1 MHIVSIQGVDNE
13 LQNID
18 LNNPEFQDA
27 WDVLQHTH
35 RSVFLT
41 GKAGT
46 GKSTFLK
53 FIRDNTK
60 KKTVV
65 LAPTGIA
72 AVNVGGQTMH
82 SFFKIPFKP
91 MLPDDPDY
99 SNPAR
104 MRKMLRYTKEKVKL
118 IRELELIIIDE
129 ISMVRADIIDFVDRV
144 LRVYSGNM
152 HEPFGGKQLLLVG
165 DIFQLEPVVTHDTR
179 DILRRFYRNFFFF
192 NARAFDQINLVAI
205 ELRKIYRQ
213 SDTDFIA
220 LLDRVRINRATST
233 DIARL
238 NQRCNP
244 DYQEVS
250 GDFAITLATRR
261 DTVDSINDE
270 HMKALKTPEYV
281 YEGTIEGDFP
291 ENSLP
296 TALNLVLKEGAQVI
310 FIRNDKQGRWCNG
323 TIGIVT
329 RLSENSVF
337 VALETG
343 EEMRVEWEVWEN
355 MQYTYN
361 EKEKKVE
368 EKVLGSFSQ
377 IPIKPAWALTVH
389 RSQGLT
395 FNHVVIDFAGG
406 AFTGGQTYVALS
418 RCTSLEGITLL
429 KPLSERD
436 IIVNMAVVEFSRQ
449 FNNRQIINEAMEQER
464 ANQLYRRAVHA
475 FDNQEF
481 EDCVN
486 YFADA
491 MKIKDNLQNDAV
503 KRLISRKLNIFK
515 RQIRTIERLK
525 QVIESQKKT
534 LQELALEYASMGD
547 QALALDDSGVVG
559 EGSTHYGKRLDD
571 IAIRSAM
578 ANYNKALRIVPD
590 CIPAMIGK
598 ARLLMTLDQLES
610 AEEELNKAIELDKN
624 NYLAHMTMA
633 ELMEQLKDV
642 PEAIK
647 SYKRAARADKKRPE
661 PHERLQTIYENI
673 GFEDL
678 AEEEQEIAERLRK
691 AIYKSKSSKRKKK

>member
-1 MHIVSIQGVDNE
+1 MATDNN
-13 LQNID
+13 LKNID

-46 GKSTFLK
+46 GKSTFLR

-99 SNPAR
+99 SNPTR

-118 IRELELIIIDE
+118 IQELELIIIDE

-152 HEPFGGKQLLLVG
+152 REPFGGKQLLLVG

-179 DILRRFYRNFFFF
+179 DILRRYYRNFFFF
-192 NARAFDQINLVAI
+192 NARAFEQINLVSI

-213 SDTDFIA
+213 SDSEFIA
-220 LLDRVRINRATST
+220 LLDRVRVNRATAA
-233 DIARL
+233 DMNCI
-238 NQRCNP
+238 NQHCNP
-244 DYQEVS
+244 DYQEVN
-250 GDFAITLATRR
+250 GEFAITLATRR

-270 HMKALKTPEYV
+270 HMKALKTPEFQ
-281 YEGTIEGDFP
+281 YEGVIEGDFP
-291 ENSLP
+291 DNSLP

-310 FIRNDKQGRWCNG
+310 FIRNDKKGRWYNG
-323 TIGIVT
+323 SIGRVT
-329 RLSENSVF
+329 RLRDNLVY
-337 VALETG
+337 VALEDG
-343 EEMRVEWEVWEN
+343 AEMQVEWEVWEN
-355 MQYTYN
+355 IQYTYN
-361 EKEKKVE
+361 EKKKVVE

-377 IPIKPAWALTVH
+377 LPIKPAWALTVH

-395 FNHVVIDFAGG
+395 FNCVVIDFAGG

-436 IIVNMAVVEFSRQ
+436 VIVNPAVVEFSRQ
-449 FNNRQIINEAMEQER
+449 FNDRQLINEAMEQER
-464 ANQLYRRAVHA
+464 ANQLYRRAIHS
-475 FDNQEF
+475 FDHHEF

-486 YFADA
+486 YFAEA
-491 MKIKDNLQNDAV
+491 MKIKDHLQNEAV
-503 KRLISRKLNIFK
+503 RRLISRKLNVFK
-515 RQIRTIERLK
+515 GQLRQIERL
-525 QVIESQKKT
+525 QQIIESQKKM
-534 LQELALEYASMGD
+534 LHSLALEYAAMGD
-547 QALALDDSGVVG
+547 QALALDESGVVG
-559 EGSTHYGKRLDD
+559 EGSVAYGKRLDD
-571 IAIRSAM
+571 IAIRSAL
-578 ANYNKALRIVPD
+578 ANYNKALKIVPE
-590 CIPAMIGK
+590 CIEAMIGK
-598 ARLLMTLDQLES
+598 ARLLMTLDQPES
-610 AEEELNKAIELDKN
+610 AEEELNKALALDKD
-624 NYLAHMTMA
+624 NYPAHMAMG
-633 ELMEQLKDV
+633 ELMEKLRDT
-642 PEAIK
+642 PESIK

-661 PHERLQTIYENI
+661 PHDCLQRIYEKI
-673 GFEDL
+673 GLDDL
-678 AEEEQEIAERLRK
+678 ADDEQEIADRLRK
-691 AIYKSKSSKRKKK
+691 ALYKKSNKKKK

>member
-1 MHIVSIQGVDNE
+1 MVDD
-13 LQNID
+13 LQHID

-35 RSVFLT
+35 RSIFLT

-53 FIRDNTK
+53 YIRDNTK
-60 KKTVV
+60 KKVVV

-91 MLPDDPDY
+91 LLPDDPDY

-118 IRELELIIIDE
+118 IQQLQLIIIDE

-152 HEPFGGKQLLLVG
+152 REPFGGKQLLLVG
-165 DIFQLEPVVTHDTR
+165 DIFQLEPVVTHDAR
-179 DILRRFYRNFFFF
+179 DILRRYYKNFFFF
-192 NARAFDQINLVAI
+192 NARAFDQINLVSI

-213 SDTDFIA
+213 SDNEFIS
-220 LLDRVRINRATST
+220 LLDRVRINRATQA

-244 DYQEVS
+244 DYQEVN
-250 GDFAITLATRR
+250 DTFAITLATRR

-270 HMKALKTPEYV
+270 HMRALKTPEHV
-281 YEGTIEGDFP
+281 YEGAIEGDFP

-296 TALNLVLKEGAQVI
+296 TAYHLALKEGAQVI
-310 FIRNDKQGRWCNG
+310 FIRNDKEGRWCNG
-323 TIGIVT
+323 TIAKVT
-329 RLSENSVF
+329 RLTDNAVY

-343 EEMRVEWEVWEN
+343 EEMMVEREVWEN

-368 EKVLGSFSQ
+368 EKVLGTFSQ

-395 FNHVVIDFAGG
+395 FNNVVIDFAGG

-418 RCTSLEGITLL
+418 RCTSMEGITLL

-449 FNNRQIINEAMEQER
+449 FNNRQIINDAMEQER

-475 FDNQEF
+475 FDHQEF
-481 EDCVN
+481 EDCVE
-486 YFADA
+486 YFAQA
-491 MKIKDNLQNDAV
+491 MKIKDTLQDAAV
-503 KRLISRKLNIFK
+503 RRLISKKLNVFK
-515 RQIRTIERLK
+515 KQVKTIDRLR

-534 LQELALEYASMGD
+534 LHELALEYASMGD
-547 QALALDDSGVVG
+547 QALDFDDSRVVG
-559 EGSTHYGKRLDD
+559 EGSAAYGNRLDD

-578 ANYNKALRIVPD
+578 ANYNKALRIMPD
-590 CIPAMIGK
+590 CITAMIGK
-598 ARLLMTLDQLES
+598 GRLLMTLDQLDN
-610 AEEELNKAIELDKN
+610 AEEELNKALELDKN

-633 ELMEQLKDV
+633 ELMELMKDI

-647 SYKRAARADKKRPE
+647 AYKKAAKADKKRPE
-661 PHERLQTIYENI
+661 PHVRLQDIYERI
-673 GFEDL
+673 GFDDL
-678 AEEEQEIAERLRK
+678 ADEEEQIAKRLYDALRK
-691 AIYKSKSSKRKKK
+691 KSKRKK

>member
-1 MHIVSIQGVDNE
+1 MVDE
-13 LQNID
+13 LQHID
-18 LNNPEFQDA
+18 LDNPEFQDA
-27 WDVLQHTH
+27 WSVLQRTH

-53 FIRDNTK
+53 YIRDNIK

-91 MLPDDPDY
+91 MVPDDPDY
-99 SNPAR
+99 ANPAR

-118 IRELELIIIDE
+118 IQQLELIIIDE

-152 HEPFGGKQLLLVG
+152 REPFGGKQLLLVG

-179 DILRRFYRNFFFF
+179 DILRRYYRNFFFF
-192 NARAFDQINLVAI
+192 NARAFAQINLVAI

-213 SDTDFIA
+213 SDNDFIA
-220 LLDRVRINRATST
+220 LLDRVRVNRATNA
-233 DIARL
+233 DMVRL

-244 DYQEVS
+244 NYQELND
-250 GDFAITLATRR
+250 DFAITLATRR

-270 HMKALKTPEYV
+270 HMKALKTPERV
-281 YEGTIEGDFP
+281 YEGAIEGDFP

-296 TALNLVLKEGAQVI
+296 TAYHLELKEGAQVI
-310 FIRNDKQGRWCNG
+310 FIRNDKDGRWCNG
-323 TIGIVT
+323 TIAIVT
-329 RLSENSVF
+329 RLSESRVY
-337 VALETG
+337 VALESG
-343 EEMRVEWEVWEN
+343 EEMAVEPEVWEN

-377 IPIKPAWALTVH
+377 IPLKPAWALTVH

-395 FNHVVIDFAGG
+395 FNKVVIDFAGG

-486 YFADA
+486 YFAEA
-491 MKIKDNLQNDAV
+491 MKINDQLQNDAV
-503 KRLISRKLNIFK
+503 KRLISRKLNTFK
-515 RQIRTIERLK
+515 KQVRTIERLK

-534 LQELALEYASMGD
+534 LQGLAMEYASMGD
-547 QALALDDSGVVG
+547 QALDMDESGVVG
-559 EGSTHYGKRLDD
+559 EGGVPYGKRLDD
-571 IAIRSAM
+571 IAIRSAL
-578 ANYNKALRIVPD
+578 ANYNKALRIMPD
-590 CIPAMIGK
+590 CIQAMIGK
-598 ARLLMTLDQLES
+598 AILLMKLDQLEG
-610 AEEELNKAIELDKN
+610 AEEELNKALEIDKN
-624 NYLAHMTMA
+624 NYRAHMTMA
-633 ELMEQLKDV
+633 ELMELLKDV

-647 SYKRAARADKKRPE
+647 AYKRAAKADKKRPE
-661 PHERLQTIYENI
+661 PHERLQSIYEKI
-673 GFEDL
+673 GFDDL
-678 AEEEQEIAERLRK
+678 AEEEQVIAERLRK
-691 AIYKSKSSKRKKK
+691 AIYKSKSSKRKK

>member
-1 MHIVSIQGVDNE
+1 MQH
-13 LQNID
+13 ID
-18 LNNPEFQDA
+18 LDNPEFQDA
-27 WDVLQHTH
+27 WNVLQHTH

-46 GKSTFLK
+46 GKSTFLRY
-53 FIRDNTK
+53 IRDSIK

-99 SNPAR
+99 ANPAR

-118 IRELELIIIDE
+118 IRQLELIIIDE

-152 HEPFGGKQLLLVG
+152 REPFGGKQLLLVG

-179 DILRRFYRNFFFF
+179 DILRRYYRNFFFF
-192 NARAFDQINLVAI
+192 NARAFEQINLVAI

-213 SDTDFIA
+213 SDNDFIT
-220 LLDRVRINRATST
+220 LLDRVRINRATAA
-233 DIARL
+233 DMARI
-238 NQRCNP
+238 NSRCNP
-244 DYQEVS
+244 EYQEVS
-250 GDFAITLATRR
+250 NDFAITLATRR

-270 HMKALKTPEYV
+270 HMSALKTPEFV
-281 YEGTIEGDFP
+281 YEGVIEGDFP

-296 TALNLVLKEGAQVI
+296 TSLNLVLKVGAQVI
-310 FIRNDKQGRWCNG
+310 FIRNDKMGRWCNG
-323 TIGIVT
+323 TIGKVT
-329 RLSENSVF
+329 RLSDASVF
-337 VALETG
+337 VALEDG
-343 EEMRVEWEVWEN
+343 NEMCVEWEIWEN

-395 FNHVVIDFAGG
+395 FSHVVIDFAGG

-429 KPLSERD
+429 KPLSDRD
-436 IIVNMAVVEFSRQ
+436 IIVNPAVVDFSRQ
-449 FNNRQIINEAMEQER
+449 FNNRQAINEAMEQER

-475 FDNQEF
+475 FDHHEF

-491 MKIKDNLQNDAV
+491 MKIKDQLQNETV
-503 KRLISRKLNIFK
+503 KRLISRKLNTFK
-515 RQIRTIERLK
+515 KQLRTIERL
-525 QVIESQKKT
+525 QEMIESQKKT
-534 LQELALEYASMGD
+534 LQSLALEYASMGD
-547 QALALDDSGVVG
+547 QALSIDESGVVG
-559 EGSTHYGKRLDD
+559 EGSVSYGKRLDD
-571 IAIRSAM
+571 IAIRSALS
-578 ANYNKALRIVPD
+578 NYNKALRIAPD
-590 CIPAMIGK
+590 CTQAMIGK
-598 ARLLMTLDQLES
+598 ARLMMKLDQLES
-610 AEEELNKAIELDKN
+610 AEQELNNALLLEKD
-624 NYLAHMTMA
+624 NYLAHMIMG
-633 ELMEQLKDV
+633 ELMEVQRDL

-647 SYKRAARADKKRPE
+647 SYKKAAKSDKKRPE
-661 PHERLQTIYENI
+661 PHEQLQSIYERI
-673 GFEDL
+673 GLDDL
-678 AEEEQEIAERLRK
+678 AENENEIATRLHK
-691 AIYKSKSSKRKKK
+691 ALHKQAVKRKGKK

>member
-1 MHIVSIQGVDNE
+1 MAND
-13 LQNID
+13 LQHID
-18 LNNPEFQDA
+18 LDNPEFQDA
-27 WDVLQHTH
+27 WSVLQRTH

-53 FIRDNTK
+53 YIRDNIK

-91 MLPDDPDY
+91 MVPDDPDY
-99 SNPAR
+99 ANPAR

-152 HEPFGGKQLLLVG
+152 REPFGGKQLLLVG

-179 DILRRFYRNFFFF
+179 DILRRYYRNFFFF
-192 NARAFDQINLVAI
+192 NARAFSQINLVAI

-213 SDTDFIA
+213 SDNAFIA
-220 LLDRVRINRATST
+220 LLDRVRINRASSA
-233 DIARL
+233 DMVRL

-244 DYQEVS
+244 DYQDVS
-250 GDFAITLATRR
+250 SEFAITLATRR

-296 TALNLVLKEGAQVI
+296 TAYRLVLKEGAQVI

-323 TIGIVT
+323 TIGKVT
-329 RLSENSVF
+329 RLNEQSVF
-337 VALETG
+337 VALENG
-343 EEMRVEWEVWEN
+343 NEMRVEWEVWEN

-368 EKVLGSFSQ
+368 ETVLGSFSQ

-436 IIVNMAVVEFSRQ
+436 IIVNMAVVEFSHQ
-449 FNNRQIINEAMEQER
+449 FNNRQVIDEAMEQER

-481 EDCVN
+481 EECVN
-486 YFADA
+486 CFSDA
-491 MKIKDNLQNDAV
+491 MKIRDNLQDPTV
-503 KRLISRKLNIFK
+503 KRLISRKLNTFK
-515 RQIRTIERLK
+515 QQVRMIERLK
-525 QVIESQKKT
+525 QVIEGQKKT
-534 LQELALEYASMGD
+534 LQELALEYVSMGD
-547 QALALDDSGVVG
+547 QALAMDGSGVVE
-559 EGSTHYGKRLDD
+559 EGSVPYGKRLDD
-571 IAIRSAM
+571 ITIRSAL

-590 CIPAMIGK
+590 CIEAMIGK
-598 ARLLMTLDQLES
+598 AKLLMTLDQLDQ
-610 AEEELNKAIELDKN
+610 AKKELERALELDKN
-624 NYLAHMTMA
+624 NYSAHFFMA
-633 ELMEQLKDV
+633 DLMEQEHDV

-647 SYKRAARADKKRPE
+647 YYKKAVKADKKRPE
-661 PHERLQTIYENI
+661 PHNRLQKIYEKI
-673 GFEDL
+673 GLDDL
-678 AEEEQEIAERLRK
+678 ADEEQEIANRLRR
-691 AIYKSKSSKRKKK
+691 AIYKSKSASKRKKR

>member
-1 MHIVSIQGVDNE
+1 MSDTD
-13 LQNID
+13 LQHID
-18 LNNPEFQDA
+18 LDNPEFQDA
-27 WDVLQHTH
+27 WSIIRKTN

-53 FIRDNTK
+53 YICANTK
-60 KKTVV
+60 KKYVV

-91 MLPDDPDY
+91 LLPDDPDIA
-99 SNPAR
+99 NITR
-104 MRKMLRYTKEKVKL
+104 LRKMLRYTKEKVKL

-152 HEPFGGKQLLLVG
+152 REPFGGKQLLLVG

-179 DILRRFYRNFFFF
+179 DILRRHYKNFFFF

-213 SDTDFIA
+213 NDNDFIS
-220 LLDRVRINRATST
+220 LLDRVRINRATNA

-244 DYQEVS
+244 NYQEIN
-250 GDFAITLATRR
+250 DTFAITLATRR

-270 HMKALKTPEYV
+270 HMQALKTPEFTFV
-281 YEGTIEGDFP
+281 GKVEGDFP
-291 ENSLP
+291 DNSLP
-296 TALNLVLKEGAQVI
+296 TALRLSLKEGAQVI
-310 FIRNDKQGRWCNG
+310 FIRNDKEGRWYNG
-323 TIGIVT
+323 TIGKVT
-329 RLSENSVF
+329 RLRDGEVY
-337 VALETG
+337 VTLEDG
-343 EEMRVEWEVWEN
+343 NELEVLPEIWEN

-368 EKVLGSFSQ
+368 EKVLGTFMQ

-389 RSQGLT
+389 KSQGLT
-395 FNHVVIDFAGG
+395 FNHVVIDFVGG

-418 RCTSLEGITLL
+418 RCTSMEGITLL

-436 IIVNMAVVEFSRQ
+436 IIVNMAVVDFSRQ
-449 FNNRQIINEAMEQER
+449 FNNRQILNEAMEQER

-475 FDNQEF
+475 FDNQDF
-481 EDCVN
+481 EECIK
-486 YFADA
+486 YFTEAL
-491 MKIKDNLQNDAV
+491 KIKDYIQNEAV
-503 KRLISRKLNIFK
+503 KRLISRKLNVIK
-515 RQIRTIERLK
+515 KHLKTIERQK
-525 QVIESQKKT
+525 QVIESQKKM
-534 LQELALEYASMGD
+534 LHELALEYASLGD
-547 QALALDDSGVVG
+547 QALAMDESGVVE
-559 EGSTHYGKRLDD
+559 EGSVTYGKRLDD

-578 ANYNKALRIVPD
+578 ANYNKALRIMPD
-590 CIPAMIGK
+590 CVQAMVGK
-598 ARLLMTLDQLES
+598 ARLLMVLDQPES
-610 AEEELNKAIELDKN
+610 AEQELNKALKIDKN
-624 NYLAHMTMA
+624 NYQAHMCMA
-633 ELMEQLKDV
+633 ELMEQYRDI

-647 SYKRAARADKKRPE
+647 SLKKAAKADKKRPE
-661 PHERLQTIYENI
+661 PHERLQAIYEKI
-673 GFEDL
+673 GFDDL
-678 AEEEQEIAERLRK
+678 AEDEQEIANRLRK
-691 AIYKSKSSKRKKK
+691 ALYKTKKRKKQ

>member
-1 MHIVSIQGVDNE
+1 MENDRLE
-13 LQNID
+13 NID
-18 LNNPEFQDA
+18 LDNPEFQDA
-27 WDVLQHTH
+27 WGVLQRTH

-53 FIRDNTK
+53 YIRANTK
-60 KKTVV
+60 KKTIV

-91 MLPDDPDY
+91 MVPDDPDY
-99 SNPAR
+99 ANPAR

-118 IRELELIIIDE
+118 IQQLELIIIDE

-152 HEPFGGKQLLLVG
+152 REPFGGKQLLLVG

-179 DILRRFYRNFFFF
+179 DILRRYYKNFFFF
-192 NARAFDQINLVAI
+192 NARAFQQINLVAI
-205 ELRKIYRQ
+205 ELKKIYRQ
-213 SDTDFIA
+213 SDNDFIS
-220 LLDRVRINRATST
+220 LLDRVRVNRATSA
-233 DIARL
+233 DMARL

-244 DYQEVS
+244 DYQEINENFV
-250 GDFAITLATRR
+250 ITLATRR

-270 HMKALKTPEYV
+270 HMRALKTPEYS
-281 YEGTIEGDFP
+281 YIGQIEGDFP

-296 TALNLVLKEGAQVI
+296 TALRLTLKEGAQVI
-310 FIRNDKQGRWCNG
+310 FIRNDKEGRWYNG
-323 TIGIVT
+323 SIGKVT
-329 RLSENSVF
+329 LLRQDEVYVTLENG
-337 VALETG
+337 LEL
-343 EEMRVEWEVWEN
+343 EVLPEVWEN

-368 EKVLGSFSQ
+368 EKVLGTFMQ

-389 RSQGLT
+389 KSQGLT
-395 FNHVVIDFAGG
+395 FNNVVIDFVGG

-436 IIVNMAVVEFSRQ
+436 IIVNMAVVDFSRQ
-449 FNNRQIINEAMEQER
+449 FNNKQILNDAIQQEH

-486 YFADA
+486 YFAEA
-491 MKIKDNLQNDAV
+491 MKIKDNLQNPAV
-503 KRLISRKLNIFK
+503 KRLISKKLSIFK
-515 RQIRTIERLK
+515 RQITTIERLK
-525 QVIESQKKT
+525 QVIESQKNT
-534 LQELALEYASMGD
+534 LRDLALEYASMGD
-547 QALALDDSGVVG
+547 QALNMDESGVVE
-559 EGSTHYGKRLDD
+559 EGSVPYGKRLDD
-571 IAIRSAM
+571 IAIRSAL
-578 ANYNKALRIVPD
+578 ANYNKALRIMPE

-598 ARLLMTLDQLES
+598 ARLLMAIDQLEG
-610 AEEELNKAIELDKN
+610 AEEELRRALKLEKT
-624 NYLAHMTMA
+624 NYQALMAMA
-633 ELMEQLKDV
+633 ELMKQLKDI

-647 SYKRAARADKKRPE
+647 SYKKAAKADKKRPE
-661 PHERLQTIYENI
+661 PHDKLQAIYEKI
-673 GFEDL
+673 GFDDL
-678 AEEEQEIAERLRK
+678 ADEEQEIAEKLRK
-691 AIYKSKSSKRKKK
+691 ALYKKKSKKK

>member
-1 MHIVSIQGVDNE
+1 MDEE

-46 GKSTFLK
+46 GKSTFLR
-53 FIRDNTK
+53 FIRDNTRK
-60 KKTVV
+60 NTVV

-99 SNPAR
+99 ANPAR

-118 IRELELIIIDE
+118 IKQLELIIIDE

-152 HEPFGGKQLLLVG
+152 REPFGGKQLLLVG

-179 DILRRFYRNFFFF
+179 DILRRYYKNFFFF
-192 NARAFDQINLVAI
+192 NARAFSQINLVAI

-213 SDTDFIA
+213 SDNDFIA
-220 LLDRVRINRATST
+220 LLDRVRINRATNT
-233 DIARL
+233 DLARL

-244 DYQEVS
+244 DYQEIN
-250 GDFAITLATRR
+250 DEFAITLATRR

-270 HMKALKTPEYV
+270 HMQALKTPEFV
-281 YEGTIEGDFP
+281 YEGVIEGDFP
-291 ENSLP
+291 DNSLP

-323 TIGIVT
+323 TIGKVT
-329 RLSENSVF
+329 RLSESSVF

-395 FNHVVIDFAGG
+395 FNNVVIDFAGG

-418 RCTSLEGITLL
+418 RCTSIDGITLL
-429 KPLSERD
+429 KPLSVSD
-436 IIVNMAVVEFSRQ
+436 IIVNPAVVEFSRL

-481 EDCVN
+481 EECLKC
-486 YFADA
+486 FTEA
-491 MKIKDNLQNDAV
+491 MKIKDNIQNEAV
-503 KRLISRKLNIFK
+503 KRLISRKLNVFRKQARLIEHL
-515 RQIRTIERLK
+515 RQIID
-525 QVIESQKKT
+525 SQKKM
-534 LQELALEYASMGD
+534 LHSLAMEYASMGD
-547 QALALDDSGVVG
+547 QALETDNSRVVG
-559 EGSTHYGKRLDD
+559 EGSASGYGKRLDD
-571 IAIRSAM
+571 IAIRSAL
-578 ANYNKALRIVPD
+578 ANYNKALRIMPECVQ
-590 CIPAMIGK
+590 ALIGK
-598 ARLLMTLDQLES
+598 GRLLMTLDQLES
-610 AEEELNKAIELDKN
+610 AETELTNAISLDKN
-624 NYLAHMTMA
+624 SYTAWLLMG
-633 ELMEQLKDV
+633 ELRELQQDV

-647 SYKRAARADKKRPE
+647 SYKKAAKADKSNPE
-661 PHERLQTIYENI
+661 PHLRLQDIYERI
-673 GFEDL
+673 GFDDL
-678 AEEEQEIAERLRK
+678 ADEEQEIAERLRK
-691 AIYKSKSSKRKKK
+691 ALYKSKKRKK

>member
-1 MHIVSIQGVDNE
+1 MDNE

-46 GKSTFLK
+46 GKSTFLR

-91 MLPDDPDY
+91 MVPDDPDY
-99 SNPAR
+99 ANPAR

-118 IRELELIIIDE
+118 IQQLELIIIDE

-152 HEPFGGKQLLLVG
+152 REPFGGKQLLLVG

-179 DILRRFYRNFFFF
+179 DILRRYYRNFFFF
-192 NARAFDQINLVAI
+192 NARAFAQINLVAI

-213 SDTDFIA
+213 SDNDFIA
-220 LLDRVRINRATST
+220 LLDRVRINRATSA
-233 DIARL
+233 DMARL

-244 DYQEVS
+244 NYQEVND
-250 GDFAITLATRR
+250 DFAITLATRR

-270 HMKALKTPEYV
+270 HMRALKTPEQI
-281 YEGTIEGDFP
+281 YEGEIEGDFP

-296 TALNLVLKEGAQVI
+296 TAYNLALKEGAQVI
-310 FIRNDKQGRWCNG
+310 FIRNDKDGRWCNG
-323 TIGIVT
+323 TIAMVT
-329 RLSENSVF
+329 RLSESRVY
-337 VALETG
+337 VALESG
-343 EEMRVEWEVWEN
+343 EEMAVEPEVWEN

-377 IPIKPAWALTVH
+377 IPLKPAWALTVH

-395 FNHVVIDFAGG
+395 FNKVVIDFAGG

-449 FNNRQIINEAMEQER
+449 FNNRQVINEAMEQER

-475 FDNQEF
+475 FDNQEY
-481 EDCVN
+481 EECVRC
-486 YFADA
+486 FADA
-491 MKIKDNLQNDAV
+491 MKIKDNLQNEAV
-503 KRLISRKLNIFK
+503 KRLISKKLNSFK
-515 RQIRTIERLK
+515 KHVRIIERLK

-534 LQELALEYASMGD
+534 LQGLALEYAAMGD
-547 QALALDDSGVVG
+547 QALAMDNSGVVE
-559 EGSTHYGKRLDD
+559 EGRAPYGNRLDD
-571 IAIRSAM
+571 IAIRSAL
-578 ANYNKALRIVPD
+578 ANYNKALRIMPE
-590 CIPAMIGK
+590 CIEAMVGK
-598 ARLLMTLDQLES
+598 AKLLMTLDQLEN
-610 AEEELNKAIELDKN
+610 AEKDLLNALDIDKN
-624 NYLAHMTMA
+624 YYPAHMTMG
-633 ELMEQLKDV
+633 ELMEKLHDI

-647 SYKRAARADKKRPE
+647 SYKRAAKADKKRPE
-661 PHERLQTIYENI
+661 PHDRLQAIYEKI
-673 GFEDL
+673 GLDDL
-678 AEEEQEIAERLRK
+678 ADDEQEIADRLRK
-691 AIYKSKSSKRKKK
+691 ALYKQSKKKK

>member
-1 MHIVSIQGVDNE
+1 MANDE

-53 FIRDNTK
+53 YIRDNTK

-91 MLPDDPDY
+91 MVPDDPDY
-99 SNPAR
+99 ANPAR

-118 IRELELIIIDE
+118 IQQLELIIIDE

-152 HEPFGGKQLLLVG
+152 REPFGGKQLLFVG

-179 DILRRFYRNFFFF
+179 DILRRYYRNFFFF
-192 NARAFDQINLVAI
+192 NARAFEQINLVPI

-213 SDTDFIA
+213 SDSDFIA
-220 LLDRVRINRATST
+220 LLDRVRINRATPADMS
-233 DIARL
+233 RL

-244 DYQEVS
+244 DYQEVN
-250 GDFAITLATRR
+250 GEFAITLATRR

-270 HMKALKTPEYV
+270 HMKALKTPEFV
-281 YEGTIEGDFP
+281 YEGVIEGDFP

-296 TALNLVLKEGAQVI
+296 TAFQLALKEGAQVI

-323 TIGIVT
+323 TIGRVT
-329 RLSENSVF
+329 RLSDQSVY
-337 VALETG
+337 VALENG
-343 EEMRVEWEVWEN
+343 AEMQVEWEIWEN
-355 MQYTYN
+355 MQYSYN

-377 IPIKPAWALTVH
+377 LPLKPAWALTVH

-395 FNHVVIDFAGG
+395 FSRVVIDFAGG

-436 IIVNMAVVEFSRQ
+436 IIVNPAVVEFSRQ
-449 FNNRQIINEAMEQER
+449 FNNRQLINEAMEQER
-464 ANQLYRRAVHA
+464 ANQLYRRAIHA
-475 FDNQEF
+475 FDHHEY

-491 MKIKDNLQNDAV
+491 MKIKDELQNEAV
-503 KRLISRKLNIFK
+503 KRLISKKLNSFK
-515 RQIRTIERLK
+515 RELRTIERLK
-525 QVIESQKKT
+525 EVIEGQKKT
-534 LQELALEYASMGD
+534 LQSLALEYVAMGD
-547 QALALDDSGVVG
+547 QALAFDESGVVG
-559 EGSTHYGKRLDD
+559 EGSVPYGKRLDD
-571 IAIRSAM
+571 IAIRSAL
-578 ANYNKALRIVPD
+578 ANYNKALRIMPD
-590 CIPAMIGK
+590 CIDAMIGK
-598 ARLLMTLDQLES
+598 AALLMTLDQLES
-610 AEEELNKAIELDKN
+610 AEDELKKALELDKN
-624 NYLAHMTMA
+624 YYRAHMVMA
-633 ELMEQLKDV
+633 ELMEKMRDI

-647 SYKRAARADKKRPE
+647 SYKKAAKADKKRPE
-661 PHERLQTIYENI
+661 PHDRLQSIYEKI
-673 GFEDL
+673 GLDDL
-678 AEEEQEIAERLRK
+678 AEDEQEIADRLRK
-691 AIYKSKSSKRKKK
+691 ALYKSAKRKKK

>member
-1 MHIVSIQGVDNE
+1 MAND
-13 LQNID
+13 LQHID
-18 LNNPEFQDA
+18 LDNPEFQDA
-27 WDVLQHTH
+27 WSVISKTH
-35 RSVFLT
+35 SSVFLT

-53 FIRDNTK
+53 YICANTK
-60 KKTVV
+60 KEHVV

-72 AVNVGGQTMH
+72 AVNVGGQTLH

-91 MLPDDPDY
+91 MVPDDPDY
-99 SNPAR
+99 ANPAR

-118 IRELELIIIDE
+118 IQKLELIIIDE

-152 HEPFGGKQLLLVG
+152 REPFGGKQLLLVG

-179 DILRRFYRNFFFF
+179 DILRRYYKNFFFF

-213 SDTDFIA
+213 NDSRFIA
-220 LLDRVRINRATST
+220 LLDRVRVNQASPA
-233 DIARL
+233 DIACL
-238 NQRCNP
+238 NQRCDP
-244 DYQEVS
+244 DYREVS
-250 GDFAITLATRR
+250 DHFAITLATRR

-281 YEGTIEGDFP
+281 YEGAIEGDFP

-296 TALNLVLKEGAQVI
+296 TAYHLALKEGAQVI
-310 FIRNDKQGRWCNG
+310 FIRNDKEGRWYNG
-323 TIGIVT
+323 TIAKVT
-329 RLSENSVF
+329 RLTDTAVY
-337 VALETG
+337 VALEDG
-343 EEMRVEWEVWEN
+343 EEMTVEREVWEN

-368 EKVLGSFSQ
+368 EKVLGSFAQ

-395 FNHVVIDFAGG
+395 FNNVIIDFAGG
-406 AFTGGQTYVALS
+406 VFTGGQTYVALS
-418 RCTSLEGITLL
+418 RCTTMEGITLL

-449 FNNRQIINEAMEQER
+449 FNNRQIINEAMQNER

-481 EDCVN
+481 EECVKC
-486 YFADA
+486 FADA
-491 MKIKDNLQNDAV
+491 MKLRDNLQNPAV
-503 KRLISRKLNIFK
+503 KRLISKKLNTFK
-515 RQIRTIERLK
+515 KQIRTIEQLK
-525 QVIESQKKT
+525 QVIDSQKKT
-534 LQELALEYASMGD
+534 LQELALEYVSMGD
-547 QALALDDSGVVG
+547 QALAMDDSGVVE
-559 EGSTHYGKRLDD
+559 EGSVHYGKRLDD
-571 IAIRSAM
+571 IAIRSAL

-590 CIPAMIGK
+590 CIDAMIGK
-598 ARLLMTLDQLES
+598 ARLMMALDQLES
-610 AEEELNKAIELDKN
+610 AEKELKKALELDKN
-624 NYLAHMTMA
+624 NYSVLFSMG
-633 ELMEQLKDV
+633 ELMEQLHDV

-647 SYKRAARADKKRPE
+647 FHKRAAKADKKRPE
-661 PHERLQTIYENI
+661 PHDQLQAIYEKI
-673 GFEDL
+673 GLDDL
-678 AEEEQEIAERLRK
+678 ADEEKEIADRLRK
-691 AIYKSKSSKRKKK
+691 AIYKSKSGSKRKKR

>member
-1 MHIVSIQGVDNE
+1 MAIDE

-27 WDVLQHTH
+27 WDVLQRTH

-53 FIRDNTK
+53 YIRDNTK

-91 MLPDDPDY
+91 MVPDDPDY
-99 SNPAR
+99 ANPAR

-118 IRELELIIIDE
+118 IQQLELIIIDE

-152 HEPFGGKQLLLVG
+152 REPFGGKQLLLVG

-179 DILRRFYRNFFFF
+179 DILRRYYKNFFFF
-192 NARAFDQINLVAI
+192 NARAFEQINLVSI

-213 SDTDFIA
+213 SDNDFIS
-220 LLDRVRINRATST
+220 LLDRVRINRATAA

-244 DYQEVS
+244 DYHESNDEFV
-250 GDFAITLATRR
+250 ITLATRR
-261 DTVDSINDE
+261 DTVDSINDD
-270 HMKALKTPEYV
+270 HMQALKTPEYV
-281 YEGTIEGDFP
+281 FEGAIEGDFP

-296 TALNLVLKEGAQVI
+296 TAYHLALKEGAQVI
-310 FIRNDKQGRWCNG
+310 FIRNDKEGRWCNG
-323 TIGIVT
+323 TIARIT
-329 RLSENSVF
+329 RLNENSVF
-337 VALETG
+337 VALESG
-343 EEMRVEWEVWEN
+343 EEIRVDQEIWEN
-355 MQYTYN
+355 VLYTYN

-368 EKVLGSFSQ
+368 EKILGTFSQ

-395 FNHVVIDFAGG
+395 FNRVVIDFAGG

-418 RCTSLEGITLL
+418 RCTSMEGITLL

-436 IIVNMAVVEFSRQ
+436 IIVNLAVVDFSRQ
-449 FNNRQIINEAMEQER
+449 FNNRQLINEAMEQER
-464 ANQLYRRAVHA
+464 ANQLYRRAIHA
-475 FDNQEF
+475 FENQEF

-486 YFADA
+486 YFAEA
-491 MKIKDNLQNDAV
+491 MKIKDQLQNEAV
-503 KRLISRKLNIFK
+503 KRLISRKLNSFK
-515 RQIRTIERLK
+515 KQARTIERLN
-525 QVIESQKKT
+525 QVIENQKKT
-534 LQELALEYASMGD
+534 LQSLALEYAALGD
-547 QALALDDSGVVG
+547 QAMAMDESGVVG
-559 EGSTHYGKRLDD
+559 EGSVNYGRRLDD
-571 IAIRSAM
+571 IAIRSAL
-578 ANYNKALRIVPD
+578 ANYDKALRIMPD
-590 CIPAMIGK
+590 CVEAMIGK
-598 ARLLMTLDQLES
+598 ARLLMTLDQADR
-610 AEEELNKAIELDKN
+610 AEEVLNKALEIDKN
-624 NYLAHMTMA
+624 NYRAHMTMA
-633 ELMEQLKDV
+633 ELMEQLRDV

-647 SYKRAARADKKRPE
+647 SYKRAAKADKKRPE
-661 PHERLQTIYENI
+661 PHDRLQAIYEKI
-673 GFEDL
+673 GLDDL
-678 AEEEQEIAERLRK
+678 ADEEQQIADRLRK
-691 AIYKSKSSKRKKK
+691 ELYKPKTRKKRKG

>member
-1 MHIVSIQGVDNE
+1 MDVE

-18 LNNPEFQDA
+18 LDNPEFQDA
-27 WDVLQHTH
+27 WSVIQKTH

-53 FIRDNTK
+53 YICANTK
-60 KKTVV
+60 KVHIV

-99 SNPAR
+99 ANPAR
-104 MRKMLRYTKEKVKL
+104 MRKMLRYTKDKVKL
-118 IRELELIIIDE
+118 IQRLELIIIDE

-152 HEPFGGKQLLLVG
+152 REPFGGKQLLLVG

-179 DILRRFYRNFFFF
+179 DILRRYYKNCFFF
-192 NARAFDQINLVAI
+192 NARAFEQIRLVSV

-213 SDTDFIA
+213 SDSDFIA
-220 LLDRVRINRATST
+220 LLDRVRVNRANAS

-238 NQRCNP
+238 NQRYNP
-244 DYQEVS
+244 DYQEVN
-250 GDFAITLATRR
+250 GQFAITLATRR

-270 HMKALKTPEYV
+270 HMKALKTQEYV
-281 YEGTIEGDFP
+281 YEGAIEGDFP

-296 TALNLVLKEGAQVI
+296 TAYRLALKEGAQVI
-310 FIRNDKQGRWCNG
+310 FIRNDKDGRWYNG
-323 TIGIVT
+323 TIAKVT
-329 RLSENSVF
+329 RLRDNTVY
-337 VALETG
+337 VALEDG
-343 EEMRVEWEVWEN
+343 EEMSVEREVWEN

-377 IPIKPAWALTVH
+377 IPLKPAWALTVH

-395 FNHVVIDFAGG
+395 FNNVVIDFAGG

-418 RCTSLEGITLL
+418 RCSSMQGITLL

-436 IIVNMAVVEFSRQ
+436 IIVSMAVVDFSRQ
-449 FNNRQIINEAMEQER
+449 FNNRQIIDEAMEHER

-481 EDCVN
+481 ESCVE
-486 YFADA
+486 YFTQAV
-491 MKIKDNLQNDAV
+491 KIKDHLQDPVV
-503 KRLISRKLNIFK
+503 KRLITRKLCTFK
-515 RQIRTIERLK
+515 TQMRTIERLK
-525 QVIESQKKT
+525 LVIESQKKT
-534 LQELALEYASMGD
+534 LQGLALEYASLGD

-559 EGSTHYGKRLDD
+559 EGSVPYQPLDD
-571 IAIRSAM
+571 IAIRSAL
-578 ANYNKALRIVPD
+578 ANYNKALRIMPD
-590 CIPAMIGK
+590 CIQAMIGK
-598 ARLLMTLDQLES
+598 ARLLCSLDQLES
-610 AEEELNKAIELDKN
+610 AEKELENAFKLDKD
-624 NYLAHMTMA
+624 NYLALLTMA
-633 ELMEQLKDV
+633 ELQETKKDI
-642 PEAIK
+642 PAAIRF
-647 SYKRAARADKKRPE
+647 YKKTAKADKKRPE
-661 PHERLQTIYENI
+661 PHERLQAIYEKI
-673 GFEDL
+673 GLDDL
-678 AEEEQEIAERLRK
+678 ADDEAEIANRLRK
-691 AIYKSKSSKRKKK
+691 ALYKAKSTSRNKKK

>member
-1 MHIVSIQGVDNE
+1 MAIDE

-27 WDVLQHTH
+27 WDVLQRTH

-53 FIRDNTK
+53 YIRDNTK

-91 MLPDDPDY
+91 MVPDDPDY
-99 SNPAR
+99 ANPAR
-104 MRKMLRYTKEKVKL
+104 MRKILRYTKEKVKL
-118 IRELELIIIDE
+118 IQQLELIIIDE

-152 HEPFGGKQLLLVG
+152 REPFGGKQLLLVG

-179 DILRRFYRNFFFF
+179 DILRRYYKNFFFF
-192 NARAFDQINLVAI
+192 NAKAFDQINLVPI

-213 SDTDFIA
+213 SDNDFIA
-220 LLDRVRINRATST
+220 LLDRVRINRATAA
-233 DIARL
+233 DMMRL
-238 NQRCNP
+238 NQRYNP
-244 DYQEVS
+244 NYQEVNS
-250 GDFAITLATRR
+250 EFAITLATRR

-270 HMKALKTPEYV
+270 HMMALKTPEYV

-291 ENSLP
+291 DNSLP

-310 FIRNDKQGRWCNG
+310 FIRNDKKGRWCNG
-323 TIGIVT
+323 TIGRVT
-329 RLSENSVF
+329 RLTDNSVY
-337 VALETG
+337 VALEDG
-343 EEMRVEWEVWEN
+343 KEMLVEWEVWEN
-355 MQYTYN
+355 MQYSYN

-395 FNHVVIDFAGG
+395 FNRVVIDFAGG

-418 RCTSLEGITLL
+418 RCTSMEGITLL
-429 KPLSERD
+429 KPLSDRD
-436 IIVNMAVVEFSRQ
+436 IIVNPAVVEFSRQ
-449 FNNRQIINEAMEQER
+449 FNNRQLINEAMEQER
-464 ANQLYRRAVHA
+464 ANQLYRRAIHA
-475 FDNQEF
+475 FENQEF

-486 YFADA
+486 YFAEA
-491 MKIKDNLQNDAV
+491 MRIKDQLQNEAV
-503 KRLISRKLNIFK
+503 KRLISRKLNSFK
-515 RQIRTIERLK
+515 KQARTIERLK
-525 QVIESQKKT
+525 QVIESQMKT
-534 LQELALEYASMGD
+534 LQSLALEYAAMGD
-547 QALALDDSGVVG
+547 QAMAIDESGVVG
-559 EGSTHYGKRLDD
+559 EGSVPYGKRLDD
-571 IAIRSAM
+571 ITIRSAL
-578 ANYNKALRIVPD
+578 ANYNKALRIMPD
-590 CIPAMIGK
+590 CVQAMVGK
-598 ARLLMTLDQLES
+598 ACLLMAIDQPDG

-624 NYLAHMTMA
+624 NYKAHMTMGK
-633 ELMEQLKDV
+633 LMEQQRDI

-647 SYKRAARADKKRPE
+647 SYKRAAKADKKSPE
-661 PHERLQTIYENI
+661 PHDRLQAIYERI
-673 GFEDL
+673 GFDDL
-678 AEEEQEIAERLRK
+678 AEEEQDIADRLRK
-691 AIYKSKSSKRKKK
+691 ELYQSKNKKKRKK